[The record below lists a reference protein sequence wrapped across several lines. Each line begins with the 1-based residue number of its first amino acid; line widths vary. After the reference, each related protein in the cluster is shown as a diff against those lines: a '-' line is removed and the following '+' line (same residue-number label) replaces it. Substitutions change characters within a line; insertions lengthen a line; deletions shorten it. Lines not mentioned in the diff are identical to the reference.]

1 MNAGELVYDPCKN
14 VLQMVQMLKNAC
26 EYHLESYE
34 CVANE
39 ENTTHG

>member
-1 MNAGELVYDPCKN
+1 MFYHPSKS

-26 EYHLESYE
+26 ECCCESYD

-39 ENTTHG
+39 MRTQNMSN